1 MFKWT
6 RSPIAWPKPTNAFA
20 MNTVILFA
28 NPSWMSASPYL
39 LTHLLSIKGFEHGNP
54 FIGDF
59 AQTDEEIEAYQR
71 AYVKTPEIG
80 ENGEYILEDGKTLRQ
95 YSLLNNAQLRGA
107 LRARGIPG
115 IGKKEKMIKCLMA
128 DDSTHQPGCFE
139 SGFEALYIHWDG
151 SQMGSQKQKA
161 FSSTWQIQ
169 GYRHEVGD
177 MGAWDEDSEEEWP
190 SLEDIEDQEYQ
201 EPQEEEA

>member
-128 DDSTHQPGCFE
+128 YDSTHQPGCFE

-151 SQMGSQKQKA
+151 SQMGSQKHKA
-161 FSSTWQIQ
+161 CW
-169 GYRHEVGD
+169 
-177 MGAWDEDSEEEWP
+177 
-190 SLEDIEDQEYQ
+190 SLRLHRARLTCS
-201 EPQEEEA
+201 P